1 MTARKQWIQAAT
13 VAVDEETGAL
23 LVLPAGLSNADRVE
37 MKVALPDSG
46 ALEIDL
52 GKVCHNLIL
61 SLPAGA
67 SCSYSLKGTA
77 DANSPDLDGSM
88 LMREK
93 SPDGVDKLYV
103 FTDSD
108 MSGHKI
114 SIRGW

>member
-1 MTARKQWIQAAT
+1 MGLRKQWIQAAT

-23 LVLPAGLSNADRVE
+23 VVLPAGLSNADRVE
-37 MKVALPDSG
+37 MKVALPDLG

-52 GKVCHNLIL
+52 GKVCHTLIL

-67 SCSYSLKGTA
+67 SCTYSLKGTA
-77 DANSPDLDGSM
+77 DADSPDLDETM
-88 LMREK
+88 LMREE
-93 SPDGVDKLYV
+93 SPEGVDKVYV
-103 FTDSD
+103 FTEAD

>member
-1 MTARKQWIQAAT
+1 MTTRKQWIQAAT
-13 VAVDEETGAL
+13 VGVDEETGAL

-37 MKVALPDSG
+37 KKVALPNST
-46 ALEIDL
+46 AATIDL
-52 GKVCHNLIL
+52 GKACHTLIL

-67 SCSYSLKGTA
+67 SCTYSLKGTA

-88 LMREK
+88 LMRET
-93 SPDGVDKLYV
+93 SPEGVDKLYV